1 MMLRKEKAMS
11 PKKMAN
17 EPEAEYKEI
26 PCFVARP
33 EEDGCYYKIF
43 YRPAN
48 EVISESEV
56 DSQELFKAV

>member
-1 MMLRKEKAMS
+1 MS
-11 PKKMAN
+11 PKKTAN
-17 EPEAEYKEI
+17 EPEAEYNEI